1 MQRISRQRISRINL
15 AKIDD
20 SEKTIKRRK
29 KELEEANTPERKLAD
44 LRRKVVQSL
53 TNANKLNPDQREEN
67 TLKYVN
73 VLVHFLVK
81 EFEKVSK
88 SQLFTPKKLDK
99 FVENYSL
106 HIHNLVVFDN
116 EMVYCKKPKSNKSM
130 VEEFNTL
137 ISMVIPVLSSRF
149 INLEMEEERKYASKH
164 NLEGLNV

>member
-1 MQRISRQRISRINL
+1 MTRISRQRISRINL

-20 SEKTIKRRK
+20 EEKNIKRRK

-53 TNANKLNPDQREEN
+53 STANKLHPDQRESN
-67 TLKYVN
+67 TLKYVD
-73 VLVHFLVK
+73 VLTRFIVK

-99 FVENYSL
+99 FVANYSI
-106 HIHNLVVFDN
+106 HVHNLVAFDN
-116 EMVYCKKPKSNKSM
+116 EMLYCKKPKASKSM

-137 ISMVIPVLSSRF
+137 VGMVIPVLSSRF
-149 INLEMEEERKYASKH
+149 ITLEMEEEQKYAKKH
-164 NLEGLNV
+164 GLEGFNV